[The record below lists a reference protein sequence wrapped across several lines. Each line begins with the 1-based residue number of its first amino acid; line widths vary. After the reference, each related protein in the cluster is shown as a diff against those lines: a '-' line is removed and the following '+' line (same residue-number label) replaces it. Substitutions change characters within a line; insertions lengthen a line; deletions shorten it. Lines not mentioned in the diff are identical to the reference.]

1 MKKEYIAKL
10 EHISYK
16 DDPKIYD
23 LEVEV
28 NKAIEKVIQHRVDKY
43 KEDFWKEAL
52 PTTLFV
58 ILDHWDTEAVKAA
71 IETYTNIRRR

>member
-1 MKKEYIAKL
+1 MSKEYIAKL
-10 EHISYK
+10 EHISRK

-23 LEVEV
+23 LEDKI
-28 NKAIEKVIQHRVDKY
+28 NKVIEEIIKHRVEKY

-71 IETYTNIRRR
+71 IKTYMAIRR